1 MKRITFA
8 ILLFAMIF
16 ALTGCETT
24 GSSRGAS
31 KTCQSSNTSGSCTIT
46 IQEIEGTVSQ
56 KVENSS
62 FRTAHREA
70 EVTVNVTVGSG
81 NLEVYVDGP
90 NDQHS
95 AVQVAPGGVATL
107 TGSATISGASERG
120 FNIYFKAVDGK
131 AGNIQAEMN
140 YTVK

>member
-8 ILLFAMIF
+8 IMLFALLFA
-16 ALTGCETT
+16 LSGCETT

-31 KTCQSSNTSGSCTIT
+31 KNCQSSNTSGSCTIT

-62 FRTAHREA
+62 FRTSHRET

-90 NDQHS
+90 NEQHT
-95 AVQVAPGGVATL
+95 AVQVAPGQTAEM
-107 TGSATISGASERG
+107 TGNAAITGASDKG
-120 FNIYFKAVDGK
+120 FNVYFKAVDGK
-131 AGNIQAEMN
+131 AGDIKAEVT
-140 YTVK
+140 YSVK